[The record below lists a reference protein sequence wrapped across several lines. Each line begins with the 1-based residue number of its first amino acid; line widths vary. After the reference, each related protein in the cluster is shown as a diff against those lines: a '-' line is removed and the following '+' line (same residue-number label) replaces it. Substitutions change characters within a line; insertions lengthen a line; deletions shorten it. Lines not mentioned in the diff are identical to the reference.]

1 MSTICAAFFN
11 IFVNPIALE
20 AIAWKYYLVFIAVL
34 LLFCVTAY
42 FLYPETKGY
51 TLEQVAIIF
60 DGPARLVDDIET
72 EPESVDIT
80 QYPKGVTSATHRE
93 II

>member
-34 LLFCVTAY
+34 LLFGVTAY

-60 DGPARLVDDIET
+60 DGPTRLVDDIET
-72 EPESVDIT
+72 EPEPVDIT

-93 II
+93 TI

>member
-34 LLFCVTAY
+34 LLFGVTAY
-42 FLYPETKGY
+42 FVYPETKGY

-60 DGPARLVDDIET
+60 DGPTRPVGDIET
-72 EPESVDIT
+72 EPESVVIT
-80 QYPKGVTSATHRE
+80 QDLKGVRSTVHQET
-93 II
+93 I